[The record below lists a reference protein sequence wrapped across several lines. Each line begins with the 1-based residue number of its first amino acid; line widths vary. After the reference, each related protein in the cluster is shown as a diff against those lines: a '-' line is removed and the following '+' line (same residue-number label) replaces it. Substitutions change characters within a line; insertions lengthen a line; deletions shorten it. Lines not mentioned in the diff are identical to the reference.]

1 MNTKARSKSGLFLM
15 ELIIVIMFFSLS
27 AAICMQIFANAKV
40 KADYSRDVTN
50 AAFVAESVAEIY
62 KESNGNLE
70 SVAEKYKGTF
80 ETNAI
85 LVIHFDKEWQV
96 TDTDTDTDTA
106 KYTMTLTESGEG
118 NLSKIL
124 IEIDADDEEIFNI
137 VAAAVS

>member
-40 KADYSRDVTN
+40 KADYSRNVTN
-50 AAFVAESVAEIY
+50 ASFAAESVAEIY
-62 KESNGNLE
+62 KESHGSLKA
-70 SVAEKYKGTF
+70 VAEKYKGAF
-80 ETNAI
+80 ETDSI
-85 LVIHFDKEWQV
+85 FVVHFDKEWQV
-96 TDTDTDTDTA
+96 TDADKA

-124 IEIDADDEEIFNI
+124 IEIDGADDDKEIFNI